1 MTREEAIEVLKKN
14 RPGADP
20 RRCGLELCTAVDV
33 AIAALREQGGSFQ
46 NGNDHNTVKDWPSY
60 MDLPRKQEERSKG
73 CSACEMTTR
82 GLTYKQIEY
91 GTLRGDFINDSSG
104 MYIIRYGGGQ
114 HSIVCDDDGT
124 EIDIEFCPMCGRRLE
139 DT

>member
-1 MTREEAIEVLKKN
+1 MGMTREEAIIALTGIQSLMSIPA
-14 RPGADP
+14 RLDALDM
-20 RRCGLELCTAVDV
+20 
-33 AIAALREQGGSFQ
+33 AISALREQE
-46 NGNDHNTVKDWPSY
+46 K
-60 MDLPRKQEERSKG
+60 RSRG
-73 CSACEMTTR
+73 CKACEMTTR

-104 MYIIRYGGGQ
+104 MYIIRYGGGA

-139 DT
+139 EV

>member
-1 MTREEAIEVLKKN
+1 MTREEAIQYAEDKFRKGVYRLDLGYLNRGLYQIVAREVDFM
-14 RPGADP
+14 R
-20 RRCGLELCTAVDV
+20 V
-33 AIAALREQGGSFQ
+33 AIAAL
-46 NGNDHNTVKDWPSY
+46 
-60 MDLPRKQEERSKG
+60 RKQEERSKG

-114 HSIVCDDDGT
+114 HSIVCDDDGA
-124 EIDIEFCPMCGRRLE
+124 EIDIKFCPMCGRRLE

>member
-1 MTREEAIEVLKKN
+1 MTREEAIHIIEKDIQIDVRYCTNEEVH
-14 RPGADP
+14 RFI
-20 RRCGLELCTAVDV
+20 TALNM
-33 AIAALREQGGSFQ
+33 AISALRE
-46 NGNDHNTVKDWPSY
+46 
-60 MDLPRKQEERSKG
+60 QEERSKG

-91 GTLRGDFINDSSG
+91 GTLRGDLINDSSG

-114 HSIVCDDDGT
+114 HSIVCDDDGA

-139 DT
+139 EV

>member
-1 MTREEAIEVLKKN
+1 MGMTREEAIIALTGIQSLMSIPA
-14 RPGADP
+14 RLDALDM
-20 RRCGLELCTAVDV
+20 
-33 AIAALREQGGSFQ
+33 AITALRE
-46 NGNDHNTVKDWPSY
+46 
-60 MDLPRKQEERSKG
+60 QEERSKG
-73 CSACEMTTR
+73 CKACEMTTR

-114 HSIVCDDDGT
+114 HSIVCDDDGA

>member
-1 MTREEAIEVLKKN
+1 MTREEAIEILKKN
-14 RPGADP
+14 RPGADT

-33 AIAALREQGGSFQ
+33 AIAALREQ
-46 NGNDHNTVKDWPSY
+46 
-60 MDLPRKQEERSKG
+60 EERSKG
-73 CSACEMTTR
+73 CKACEMTTR

-104 MYIIRYGGGQ
+104 MYIIRYGGGP

-139 DT
+139 EV

>member
-1 MTREEAIEVLKKN
+1 MTREEAIKHLSLYVGN
-14 RPGADP
+14 DCYTDRMQ
-20 RRCGLELCTAVDV
+20 TACKM
-33 AIAALREQGGSFQ
+33 AISALREQG
-46 NGNDHNTVKDWPSY
+46 
-60 MDLPRKQEERSKG
+60 ERSQG

-104 MYIIRYGGGQ
+104 MYIIRYEGGQ

-139 DT
+139 EV

>member
-1 MTREEAIEVLKKN
+1 MNNEEAIK
-14 RPGADP
+14 R
-20 RRCGLELCTAVDV
+20 LEWLRMVGNHVDSV
-33 AIAALREQGGSFQ
+33 TLGKEDMPFFDMAIFALREQ
-46 NGNDHNTVKDWPSY
+46 
-60 MDLPRKQEERSKG
+60 EERNKG
-73 CSACEMTTR
+73 CKACEMTTR

-114 HSIVCDDDGT
+114 HSIVCDDDGA

-139 DT
+139 EVCPEE

>member
-1 MTREEAIEVLKKN
+1 MTREEAIVILGNE
-14 RPGADP
+14 RPGCGEKVTCTESE
-20 RRCGLELCTAVDV
+20 RCEAFDM
-33 AIAALREQGGSFQ
+33 AISALRE
-46 NGNDHNTVKDWPSY
+46 
-60 MDLPRKQEERSKG
+60 REERSKG
-73 CSACEMTTR
+73 CKACEMTTR

-91 GTLRGDFINDSSG
+91 GMLRGNFINDSSG

-139 DT
+139 EM

>member
-1 MTREEAIEVLKKN
+1 MGMTREEAIIALTGIQSLMSIPA
-14 RPGADP
+14 RLDALDM
-20 RRCGLELCTAVDV
+20 
-33 AIAALREQGGSFQ
+33 AISALREQE
-46 NGNDHNTVKDWPSY
+46 K
-60 MDLPRKQEERSKG
+60 RSRG
-73 CSACEMTTR
+73 CKACEMTTR

-114 HSIVCDDDGT
+114 HSIVCDDDGA

-139 DT
+139 EV

>member
-1 MTREEAIEVLKKN
+1 MTREEAIKWLEYSKDHYEGLDY
-14 RPGADP
+14 GAPHIALD
-20 RRCGLELCTAVDV
+20 TA
-33 AIAALREQGGSFQ
+33 ISALRE
-46 NGNDHNTVKDWPSY
+46 
-60 MDLPRKQEERSKG
+60 QEERSKG

-114 HSIVCDDDGT
+114 HSIVCDDDGA

-139 DT
+139 EV

>member
-1 MTREEAIEVLKKN
+1 MTREEAIEILKKN

-33 AIAALREQGGSFQ
+33 AIAALREQ
-46 NGNDHNTVKDWPSY
+46 
-60 MDLPRKQEERSKG
+60 EERSKG
-73 CSACEMTTR
+73 CKACEMTTR

-124 EIDIEFCPMCGRRLE
+124 EIDIEFCPVCGRRLE
-139 DT
+139 EV